1 MSSDTSPGQTEVDE
15 VVSDINNM
23 FNDAAR
29 SLGMVRA
36 DHTPSGCSRPRVRHE
51 PHKAWYNQECEN
63 KRKIFISH
71 KNKYRRLRDNNNLQQ
86 LRQTGKDYKKE
97 INKAVKKYKQ
107 QVIHKIRNLKSE
119 NPRDYWHIINSK
131 NSAKTIAKVSLEVF
145 KEHFQNLNYSNET
158 QNVPIPDLN
167 DSEPL
172 LNDPFTIEEVT
183 KFIAKLKNNKS
194 PGTDQILNEFL

>member
-1 MSSDTSPGQTEVDE
+1 
-15 VVSDINNM
+15 M

-29 SLGMVRA
+29 SLDMVRA

-51 PHKAWYNQECEN
+51 PHKAWYNQDCEN
-63 KRKIFISH
+63 KRTIFISH
-71 KNKYRRLRDNNNLQQ
+71 KNKYRRQETRDNNNLQQ
-86 LRQTGKDYKKE
+86 LRQTSKDYKKE
-97 INKAVKKYKQ
+97 INKAVRKYKQ

-131 NSAKTIAKVSLEVF
+131 NSPKTIAKVSLEVF

-158 QNVPIPDLN
+158 QNVPILALN
-167 DSEPL
+167 DSDPL
-172 LNDPFTIEEVT
+172 IIDPFTIEEVT

-194 PGTDQILNEFL
+194 PGTDQILNEFLQKITKTNHCPVS